1 MLPDTC
7 GLLVRAG
14 FCSDCSDCTDRDKRL
29 PVSAVSAVGASPLGM
44 QLRLLVAMGFGL
56 ALAVPAA
63 ASAAPPE
70 YEQAYVGGE
79 TVTINAIEVHQSQGA
94 LTHAAADL
102 YQVVYPTDHS
112 LWPNDPQCN
121 PCDHQGNGIDFTD
134 FHDHVLDSVPGTGH
148 GEFNPLWHV
157 FLIVPN
163 PDRPDL
169 LTEYADALPL
179 TSEAEVDA
187 LVASDA
193 ATEID
198 AHFYFLCSVVNGH
211 AAH

>member
-1 MLPDTC
+1 MRRILVLML
-7 GLLVRAG
+7 A
-14 FCSDCSDCTDRDKRL
+14 S
-29 PVSAVSAVGASPLGM
+29 GAL
-44 QLRLLVAMGFGL
+44 AL

-63 ASAAPPE
+63 AFAGPE
-70 YEQAYVGGE
+70 YEQAYVNGT

-94 LTHAAADL
+94 LTHAAADF

-112 LWPNDPQCN
+112 LWPAPPQCN

-157 FLIVPN
+157 VLIIPSN
-163 PDRPDL
+163 PGDPA
-169 LTEYADALPL
+169 TESAYAAHLPVR
-179 TSEAEVDA
+179 SEADVDA
-187 LVASDA
+187 LVASGL

-198 AHFYFLCSVVNGH
+198 THFYFLCAVVNGH